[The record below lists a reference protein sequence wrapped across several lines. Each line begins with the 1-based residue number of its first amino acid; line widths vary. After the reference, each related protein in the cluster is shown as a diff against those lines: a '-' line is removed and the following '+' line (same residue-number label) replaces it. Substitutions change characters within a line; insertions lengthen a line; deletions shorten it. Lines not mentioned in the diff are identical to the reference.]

1 MDETSRCGE
10 RRALNARERSG
21 DATSGDERRRD
32 ERRRDG
38 EASPAAAS
46 PSARVL
52 LAQRALGKIRVLAKG
67 RSRAAGLPTYQF
79 LRSSTSAR
87 AARGCERSSRTV
99 TGIEMLAGRPCVCI
113 TCCGG
118 VRYVSLRH
126 GIALCV
132 SECENTGSVTSVRV
146 FRPSFRTHAPTSIVR
161 STDGPLSMSVTQVS
175 GTHAL

>member
-32 ERRRDG
+32 G

-52 LAQRALGKIRVLAKG
+52 LAQRALGED
-67 RSRAAGLPTYQF
+67 RAAGLPTYQF

-87 AARGCERSSRTV
+87 AARARLRTKLDRPTDRCPPPDSTV
-99 TGIEMLAGRPCVCI
+99 HEMQSPEPTELE
-113 TCCGG
+113 
-118 VRYVSLRH
+118 
-126 GIALCV
+126 IA
-132 SECENTGSVTSVRV
+132 
-146 FRPSFRTHAPTSIVR
+146 
-161 STDGPLSMSVTQVS
+161 
-175 GTHAL
+175 

>member
-52 LAQRALGKIRVLAKG
+52 LAQRALGEVLQRACFSSCAFNLLG
-67 RSRAAGLPTYQF
+67 AWEDRAAGLPTYQF

-87 AARGCERSSRTV
+87 AARARLRTKLARP
-99 TGIEMLAGRPCVCI
+99 TDRCPPPTQLSHEMQSPEPTELE
-113 TCCGG
+113 
-118 VRYVSLRH
+118 
-126 GIALCV
+126 IA
-132 SECENTGSVTSVRV
+132 
-146 FRPSFRTHAPTSIVR
+146 
-161 STDGPLSMSVTQVS
+161 
-175 GTHAL
+175 

>member
-1 MDETSRCGE
+1 M
-10 RRALNARERSG
+10 
-21 DATSGDERRRD
+21 RD
-32 ERRRDG
+32 F
-38 EASPAAAS
+38 S
-46 PSARVL
+46 L
-52 LAQRALGKIRVLAKG
+52 LLGKRHPSTKVQVLEKG

-161 STDGPLSMSVTQVS
+161 STDGPLVSMSVTKVEFPGQ
-175 GTHAL
+175 THRPTDPTEFPGHTHRPTDVGYTS

>member
-1 MDETSRCGE
+1 MDKTSGCGA

-21 DATSGDERRRD
+21 DATSGDERRR
-32 ERRRDG
+32 G
-38 EASPAAAS
+38 EARAKPVERGKSEAQVRDFCSRSVTSPLDQ
-46 PSARVL
+46 VL
-52 LAQRALGKIRVLAKG
+52 EKG

-132 SECENTGSVTSVRV
+132 TNARIQWPRV
-146 FRPSFRTHAPTSIVR
+146 LKR
-161 STDGPLSMSVTQVS
+161 
-175 GTHAL
+175 